1 MIFVALNEAKKI
13 SSRLRDAIF
22 FLPVLRREFVIESLV
37 APKLNSSLNYDPN
50 MNTVN
55 PTFKWPKTL
64 HKVWSPKKNAKFL
77 CTKSRVRIAQFSLPL
92 AQTRIFKHTLTLTH
106 AARGSEIKGL
116 SPEHFRRGLSV
127 LLGFPVLFPFILS
140 I

>member
-1 MIFVALNEAKKI
+1 MIFVALNEAKKM

-92 AQTRIFKHTLTLTH
+92 TQTLAFSNTH
-106 AARGSEIKGL
+106 SRSHM
-116 SPEHFRRGLSV
+116 P
-127 LLGFPVLFPFILS
+127 LGEVRLRA
-140 I
+140 